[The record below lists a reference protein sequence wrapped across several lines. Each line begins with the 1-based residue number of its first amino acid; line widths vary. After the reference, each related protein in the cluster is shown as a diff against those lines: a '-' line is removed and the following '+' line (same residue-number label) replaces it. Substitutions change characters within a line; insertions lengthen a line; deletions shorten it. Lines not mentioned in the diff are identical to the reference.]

1 MIRAFFVVVSGLV
14 VLCAFVLPR
23 FQIEADLDAVLPEQN
38 FSESIDSALDE
49 IKSNFQRRITVVLV
63 SRSGDS
69 VLDEQALDGA
79 SIRLRNQLSSIPN
92 VSLLPGEEDLL
103 DALVDGLIPYRF
115 QLLSRSEKARLAS
128 DTNTEL
134 LDQAERRLYRVASP
148 ALLPFVEDPFGV
160 HQQTLFDLI
169 SENSGSPAKENASD
183 FRVISLMLGDQALR
197 IGEQELLLERIDH
210 ALRVATTSADS
221 KTHPVT
227 DPATHVRPE
236 IISYR
241 SGVFFYSVDAAVR
254 SKNEVMTISTI
265 SSIAVLCVL
274 FFVFRSASAI
284 ALALGS
290 MMFGIVAGVLTSH
303 AVFGQIHVFTI
314 VFGVGLIGVVIDYSL
329 HFLFHSAH
337 VDRRRLRSA
346 LTLSAL
352 TSIIG
357 YGALFLSS
365 LAVLKAV
372 AVFAV
377 AGIAVALLTVV
388 SLGPLLAPIAPRF
401 LSLPMTAMQPL
412 NRKLALVFAGF
423 LLVVAGVL
431 ATTLFMTDPF
441 DDRPEIFFKAPP
453 ALLQSDRQVASY
465 TGDLEPG
472 RFITFTGTT
481 NKEVYDLY
489 RSTQQMLQAQ
499 ASLEKSQLVS
509 ILDWV
514 PDTEEQRSNYEQ
526 QQRLYGELGLI
537 GALFNRLDLTGQDSQ
552 LRSDFADASE
562 RILEPDTVLTLLGE
576 ALPVSWVRTD
586 NNITALAF
594 LRKGEGVDALDAKS
608 WPGNGVNYINLTK
621 RTQAAL
627 QAQRESAGWILLMS
641 MVITALLLAV
651 AFRDVKAALLALVP
665 ASSCM
670 AALALLSMLG
680 VGINLFHTMAC
691 FLVLGFGLDYVI
703 FVRQM
708 TWHAP
713 ALDLEEPAQDRRRET
728 MSTPSIDGGSPTLQ
742 AIALSFITS
751 QLSFGLLALSSIS
764 IVQAFGV
771 TLFIGNSVN
780 LMGAV
785 IVRALAPV
793 PVLKRSKK

>member
-1 MIRAFFVVVSGLV
+1 
-14 VLCAFVLPR
+14 
-23 FQIEADLDAVLPEQN
+23 
-38 FSESIDSALDE
+38 
-49 IKSNFQRRITVVLV
+49 
-63 SRSGDS
+63 
-69 VLDEQALDGA
+69 
-79 SIRLRNQLSSIPN
+79 
-92 VSLLPGEEDLL
+92 
-103 DALVDGLIPYRF
+103 
-115 QLLSRSEKARLAS
+115 
-128 DTNTEL
+128 
-134 LDQAERRLYRVASP
+134 
-148 ALLPFVEDPFGV
+148 
-160 HQQTLFDLI
+160 
-169 SENSGSPAKENASD
+169 
-183 FRVISLMLGDQALR
+183 
-197 IGEQELLLERIDH
+197 
-210 ALRVATTSADS
+210 
-221 KTHPVT
+221 
-227 DPATHVRPE
+227 
-236 IISYR
+236 
-241 SGVFFYSVDAAVR
+241 
-254 SKNEVMTISTI
+254 
-265 SSIAVLCVL
+265 
-274 FFVFRSASAI
+274 
-284 ALALGS
+284 
-290 MMFGIVAGVLTSH
+290 
-303 AVFGQIHVFTI
+303 
-314 VFGVGLIGVVIDYSL
+314 
-329 HFLFHSAH
+329 
-337 VDRRRLRSA
+337 
-346 LTLSAL
+346 
-352 TSIIG
+352 
-357 YGALFLSS
+357 
-365 LAVLKAV
+365 
-372 AVFAV
+372 
-377 AGIAVALLTVV
+377 
-388 SLGPLLAPIAPRF
+388 
-401 LSLPMTAMQPL
+401 
-412 NRKLALVFAGF
+412 
-423 LLVVAGVL
+423 
-431 ATTLFMTDPF
+431 
-441 DDRPEIFFKAPP
+441 
-453 ALLQSDRQVASY
+453 Y

-526 QQRLYGELGLI
+526 QQRLYGDLGLI

-552 LRSDFADASE
+552 LRTDFADASE

-594 LRKGEGVDALDAKS
+594 LRKGEGVDTLDAKS
-608 WPGNGVNYINLTK
+608 WQGGGVNYINLTK

-627 QAQRESAGWILLMS
+627 QAQRESAGWILLIS

-713 ALDLEEPAQDRRRET
+713 ALDLEEPAQDRTRET

-793 PVLKRSKK
+793 PVLKPSKK